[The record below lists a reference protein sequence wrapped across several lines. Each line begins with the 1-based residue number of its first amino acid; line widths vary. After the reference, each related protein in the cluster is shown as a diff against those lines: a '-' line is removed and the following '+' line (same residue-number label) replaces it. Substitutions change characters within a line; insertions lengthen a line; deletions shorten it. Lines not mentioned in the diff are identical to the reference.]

1 MTRRVL
7 ALVSV
12 HVVLG
17 AALLDLSADAEASVP
32 LLALAAL
39 AAGYALVDLVPLH
52 LEFRR
57 NRHTITITEAVL
69 VVAAFSLGPIGVVVM
84 AVAGELVACA
94 KNRLSPLQ
102 VLFNGA
108 QTFGAASVAA
118 TVFTV
123 VGTDDPTTARAWVAA
138 FAGAACFAAVSM
150 LSVAAVL
157 TVAEGTSF
165 RRIVGVTWAS
175 TAITALASAALGLV
189 LLTLSLGSPWAPL
202 LLAPVIALVV
212 LESKRVTDA
221 SGERLRFQRLYEASS
236 RTALLA
242 RVDEAVTVLAD
253 EARDLLTGTA
263 AICCAQVEDGRW
275 SGVIVTDAGPVALGP
290 EAVDAFVTMC
300 GDAAVELAHDQV
312 PAVLRAA
319 LGADGDLVVAPS
331 DPEAGPGVVLA
342 VLLPASGQTSSGQK
356 RERHLA
362 EVLSAFMATA
372 SLAVGNARLYAEVEE
387 ALRHQVDLN
396 RQKAEFVATV
406 SHELRTPLASV
417 LGSVQT
423 IRRLGPRLTAD
434 DADALLGAALGQGA
448 RLRRLIEDLLLVAAA
463 EHETV
468 RGQRGVVEVAAV
480 LGELRSQ
487 VSGLDG
493 ADRVVVADAHEVGLL
508 VTDEDKLQRVLTNLV
523 ENALKYAPAGAV
535 EVAASRDGTGTT
547 FTVADRGPGIPP
559 VDRDRI
565 FERFVQLDQS
575 STRRQGGTGL
585 GLHLCRNVVAL
596 LGGTLAVDD
605 RADGGAGAVFSVR
618 LPDVACDARTTS
630 TPPLATP
637 ALASPHP
644 PDHRLVAHGPT

>member
-7 ALVSV
+7 GIVCA

-17 AALLDLSADAEASVP
+17 SVLLGLLVDEAGAVP
-32 LLALAAL
+32 LLTLAAL
-39 AAGYALVDLVPLH
+39 ATGYAVVDLVPLH

-57 NRHTITITEAVL
+57 HRHTITITEAVL

-84 AVAGELVACA
+84 AVAGELMACA
-94 KNRLSPLQ
+94 KNRLPPLQ
-102 VLFNGA
+102 VLFNVA

-118 TVFTV
+118 TVFTAI
-123 VGTDDPTTARAWVAA
+123 GTDEPTAAGAWVAA
-138 FAGAACFAAVSM
+138 FAGATCFAAVSM
-150 LSVAAVL
+150 VSVAAVL
-157 TVAEGTSF
+157 TVAEGTPF
-165 RRIVGVTWAS
+165 RRIIRVTCAS

-189 LLTLSLGSPWAPL
+189 LLTLAVGSPWAPL

-242 RVDEAVTVLAD
+242 RVDEAVAVLAD
-253 EARDLLTGTA
+253 EARSLLTGTA
-263 AICCAQVEDGRW
+263 AICCAQDQDGGW
-275 SGVIVTDAGPVALGP
+275 SGVVVHDDGPVALAPG
-290 EAVDAFVTMC
+290 AVDALVAAG
-300 GDAAVELAHDQV
+300 GDATVELAHDRV
-312 PAVLRAA
+312 PAALRVA
-319 LGADGDLVVAPS
+319 LGGDGDLVVAPS
-331 DPEAGPGVVLA
+331 DPESGPGVVLA
-342 VLLPASGQTSSGQK
+342 VLLPHGGQK

-362 EVLSAFMATA
+362 EVLSAFAGTA
-372 SLAVGNARLYAEVEE
+372 ALTVGNARLYAEVEE

-423 IRRLGPRLTAD
+423 IRRLGPRLSTD
-434 DADALLGAALGQGA
+434 DTDELLGAALGQGA

-463 EHETV
+463 EHETM
-468 RGQRGVVEVAAV
+468 RGQPCAVEVAAV
-480 LGELRSQ
+480 LGQLRSQ
-487 VSGLDG
+487 LSGLDG
-493 ADRVVVADAHEVGLL
+493 ADRIVVAEVPEIGIL

-523 ENALKYAPAGAV
+523 ENALKYAPVGAV
-535 EVAASRDGTGTT
+535 EVSASRCAAGTT
-547 FTVADRGPGIPP
+547 FTVADRGPGIPQE
-559 VDRDRI
+559 DRDRI

-605 RADGGAGAVFSVR
+605 RPDGGAGAVFSVT
-618 LPDVACDARTTS
+618 LPDLPADGRTT
-630 TPPLATP
+630 PVP
-637 ALASPHP
+637 AHADPHR
-644 PDHRLVAHGPT
+644 PDHRLVAHAPT

>member
-7 ALVSV
+7 EIVCT

-17 AALLDLSADAEASVP
+17 GALLGLLVDEEAAVP

-39 AAGYALVDLVPLH
+39 AAGYAVVDLVPLH

-69 VVAAFSLGPIGVVVM
+69 VVAAFALGPIGVVAM

-94 KNRLSPLQ
+94 KNRLPPLQ
-102 VLFNGA
+102 VLFNVA

-118 TVFTV
+118 SVFTAI
-123 VGTDDPTTARAWVAA
+123 GTDDPTSASAWAAA

-150 LSVAAVL
+150 VSVAAVL

-165 RRIVGVTWAS
+165 RRVISVTWAS

-189 LLTLSLGSPWAPL
+189 LLTLALGSPWAPL

-242 RVDEAVTVLAD
+242 RVDEAVTVLAE
-253 EARDLLTGTA
+253 EAKDLLTGTA
-263 AICCAQVEDGRW
+263 AICCAQVDDERW
-275 SGVIVTDAGPVALGP
+275 SGVVVHAGGPLPLGP
-290 EAVDAFVTMC
+290 DAVDALVAVG
-300 GDAAVELAHDQV
+300 GDATVELAHDRV
-312 PAVLRAA
+312 PAALRAA
-319 LGADGDLVVAPS
+319 LGGDGDLLVAPS

-342 VLLPASGQTSSGQK
+342 VLLPQGGPT
-356 RERHLA
+356 RESHLA
-362 EVLSAFMATA
+362 EVLSAFAGTA
-372 SLAVGNARLYAEVEE
+372 ALAVGNARLYAEVEE

-434 DADALLGAALGQGA
+434 DTDELLGAALGQGA

-463 EHETV
+463 EHETM
-468 RGQRGVVEVAAV
+468 RGQLGAVEVAAV
-480 LGELRSQ
+480 LGQLRAQ
-487 VSGLDG
+487 LSGLHG
-493 ADRVVVADAHEVGLL
+493 ADRVVVAEVDGIGSL

-523 ENALKYAPAGAV
+523 ENALKYAPDGAV
-535 EVAASRDGTGTT
+535 EVAASRGAAGTT

-559 VDRDRI
+559 ADRDRI

-596 LGGTLAVDD
+596 LGGTLVVDD
-605 RADGGAGAVFSVR
+605 RPDGGGGAVFAVT
-618 LPDVACDARTTS
+618 LPDLPGDARTT
-630 TPPLATP
+630 PPPTH
-637 ALASPHP
+637 ASSSS
-644 PDHRLVAHGPT
+644 PDHRLAANAPT